1 MIDEVTFNLVKY
13 ILFKNMTVEPRLFE
27 KENDEGIE
35 KTKMWLENVV
45 IPCVQ
50 KLYLRDPD
58 YVVSLLSM
66 LDSIVGDVVE

>member
-1 MIDEVTFNLVKY
+1 
-13 ILFKNMTVEPRLFE
+13 MTVEPRLFE